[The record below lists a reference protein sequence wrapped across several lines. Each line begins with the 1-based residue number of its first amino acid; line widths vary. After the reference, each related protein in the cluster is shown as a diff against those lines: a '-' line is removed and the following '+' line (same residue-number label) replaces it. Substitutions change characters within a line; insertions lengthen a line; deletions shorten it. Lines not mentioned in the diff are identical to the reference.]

1 MSRLKRSISLIVFSI
16 VLFFVWLY
24 SHVFVLV
31 NCQSIQNNIK
41 ISVVVPIYKVE
52 KYIRECLDSIKNQTL
67 KDIEIICIDDGTP
80 DKSGQI
86 ADEYAQEDSRF
97 IVIHQENHGLPAA
110 RNRGIEKATGE
121 YIMFVDSDDSINS
134 EACEICYNKA
144 TEHNADILLFNTK
157 EQIIDHPIFN
167 NIKAVVWSGIYK
179 TSFLKENKILFN
191 ERVKA
196 YGEDQSFNMIC
207 NAVANKI
214 VCISNKLYNY
224 RTNNLS
230 SLTHAPLHYQDN
242 HIDNIKFVYEYF
254 KEHEIFEKHEDAASG
269 LLKLLCDMNYWK
281 NNPNI
286 SRKFINA
293 IGPEILTD
301 KNISKLDKS
310 CQRYINRFFARSKS
324 LVSEI
329 SNNNSLLQNQTTTP
343 NQVF

>member
-1 MSRLKRSISLIVFSI
+1 MESSKKNIFLILFSVILFITCLGVCILNLNNKNSR
-16 VLFFVWLY
+16 
-24 SHVFVLV
+24 
-31 NCQSIQNNIK
+31 NNIK
-41 ISVVVPIYKVE
+41 VSVIVPIYKVE

-67 KDIEIICIDDGTP
+67 KDIEVICIDDGTP

-97 IVIHQENHGLPAA
+97 IVIHQENHGISYT

-121 YIMFVDSDDSINS
+121 YIMFVDSDDSIDLN
-134 EACEICYNKA
+134 ACEICYNKSKEYN
-144 TEHNADILLFNTK
+144 TDILIHSADKEEIINQPVFNIIK
-157 EQIIDHPIFN
+157 E
-167 NIKAVVWSGIYK
+167 VVWSGVYK

-329 SNNNSLLQNQTTTP
+329 PNNNSLLQNQTTTP